1 MNQHVDS
8 GKDPELMA
16 EQIYKIINTQ
26 EPKVHYKVGERLQKF
41 SVKLKGFLP
50 DKLYEKMLM
59 KHYKL

>member
-1 MNQHVDS
+1 MP

-16 EQIYKIINTQ
+16 KEILKIINT
-26 EPKVHYKVGERLQKF
+26 EDPNVHYKVGETLQKF
-41 SVKLKGFLP
+41 SVKLKGLLP